1 MVWGGQILFDAYDR
15 KARLAPSMLA
25 VTPLL
30 TAAIFGIENAATLER
45 LATLLV
51 AVGGLWLLTDMSRG
65 LGRAHQSKLFAR
77 WGGTPSIQLLRH
89 SNPTIDPNTKAR
101 YHACLR
107 AKAKVTLPT
116 PEEESSNLRDAD
128 ACYDSALQW
137 LLQHTRDKKR
147 FSLLAAENATYGFRR
162 NGYGIRWLGLGVC
175 ALTAA
180 WSIGLAY
187 LHSSPSFVVAITQP
201 GTVVQ
206 LALAVALSLV
216 WLFYFRE
223 AMVRDAAFAYA
234 RELIRTCEVIAV
246 STSGRKPRSPA
257 TSSKSGAATL
267 GQQRDSSAP

>member
-30 TAAIFGIENAATLER
+30 TAAIFGFENTATLER
-45 LATLLV
+45 VATLLV

-65 LGRAHQSKLFAR
+65 LGRAQQQKLFAR
-77 WGGTPSIQLLRH
+77 WGGIPSIQLLRH
-89 SNPTIDPNTKAR
+89 SNLTIDPHTKAR

-116 PEEESSNLRDAD
+116 AEEEASNLRDAD
-128 ACYDSALQW
+128 ERYDSALQW

-147 FSLLAAENATYGFRR
+147 FSLLAAENAAYGFRR
-162 NGYGIRWLGLGVC
+162 NGYGIRWLGLAVC

-180 WSIGLAY
+180 CSVGLAY
-187 LHSSPSFVVAITQP
+187 LHSSPSFMVAMAQP

-206 LALAVALSLV
+206 FALAVALSLV

-223 AMVRDAAFAYA
+223 GMVRDAAFAYA
-234 RELIRTCEVIAV
+234 RELIRSCEVIAV
-246 STSGRKPRSPA
+246 PTSSRKPRPTTTA
-257 TSSKSGAATL
+257 SKSGAATL
-267 GQQRDSSAP
+267 DQERDSSA